1 MLIGLH
7 NACSPKVEA
16 PEPDGDEVEPFDPVA
31 ARRANAEL
39 AARLRGAL

>member
-16 PEPDGDEVEPFDPVA
+16 PEADDEAEPFDPVA